1 MQQLRTKAKGGLISS
16 HLQCSVVGLG
26 RHRFQR
32 KVFLSRASWGS
43 HQRCWHRRAEGN
55 AFEKS
60 HPPPI
65 KKNTTKHQ
73 KAPPTT
79 TKPHLLHFS
88 FMRARNTTKLR
99 GRQATAAVCFH
110 AQIKPLLRACSPTVS
125 ALLAGG
131 RWDPWVRPTQ
141 QRASSSSPREIHPL
155 VWLAGLLSPAV
166 SRLVRAQSCVQ
177 TCEISHSLGMLGAAS
192 ITSPTHPSP
201 FRLKGHPHRVSHMSP
216 MCSRSSTGLEIPKKQ
231 KHSGACILHQ
241 KNLTVCPKYNHG
253 RLCQASAPLA

>member
-1 MQQLRTKAKGGLISS
+1 MPKGTRLKN
-16 HLQCSVVGLG
+16 HT
-26 RHRFQR
+26 H
-32 KVFLSRASWGS
+32 
-43 HQRCWHRRAEGN
+43 
-55 AFEKS
+55 
-60 HPPPI
+60 HPL

-201 FRLKGHPHRVSHMSP
+201 FRLKGHPPQGVTHVPNVQQVLYRAGNTQEAEAFWGVH
-216 MCSRSSTGLEIPKKQ
+216 LAPKK
-231 KHSGACILHQ
+231 SYGL
-241 KNLTVCPKYNHG
+241 
-253 RLCQASAPLA
+253 S